1 MNKEELFWNASVE
14 ELSQGYVY
22 DRKNELFRCLICNQ
36 SFENGVIYKSGEV
49 YYEAGKAIT
58 HHISEAHHSMFDY
71 LNGMDKKYTGL
82 SGHQKELINYFKQ
95 GCTDKEIVAELGSG
109 SPSTIRNHR
118 FKLREKEKQA
128 KVFLAIMKLLSSE
141 KDSQEFIHFH
151 KGATMVD
158 DRYAITTEQKQKI
171 LKNYFKQGLDGP
183 LDIFPSKEKRKI
195 VILQHVMKRFDAAKT
210 YSEAD
215 VNNVLRSVYDDFVTL
230 RRYLI
235 EYGFMD
241 RSRDGMEY
249 WVKA

>member
-1 MNKEELFWNASVE
+1 MNKEELFWSASTE
-14 ELSQGYVY
+14 ELSQGYMY
-22 DRKNELFRCLICNQ
+22 DRENDLFRCLICHQ
-36 SFENGVIYKSGEV
+36 IFENGVIYKSGEV
-49 YYEAGKAIT
+49 YYEARKAIT
-58 HHISEAHHSMFDY
+58 RHISEEHHSMFFY
-71 LNGMDKKYTGL
+71 LLNLDKKYTGL
-82 SGHQKELINYFKQ
+82 SAQQKELIGYFKN
-95 GCTDKEIVAELGSG
+95 GYTDKEIVAELGSG

-128 KVFLAIMKLLSSE
+128 KVFLAMMKLLASE
-141 KDSQEFIHFH
+141 KDNQEFIHFH

-158 DRYAITTEQKQKI
+158 DRYAITTEEKEKI
-171 LKNYFKQGLDGP
+171 LKNYFKQGLNGP

-195 VILQHVMKRFDAAKT
+195 VVLQHIMKRFDADKT

-215 VNNVLRSVYDDFVTL
+215 VNNVLCLVYDDYVTL

-235 EYGFMD
+235 EYGFME